1 MNILIAP
8 DKFKGSLTAKEVCD
22 AISNGL
28 NSKFPQAE
36 IINLPLADGGE
47 GTAEILTFL
56 SKGRIVPVRVNDPL
70 MRTIE
75 SWFGISPDGKT
86 AFIEMATA
94 SGLQLLAAHE
104 RDCTVTTTFGTGEV
118 IIHAMEFGAKE
129 IILGI
134 GGSATNDAGMG
145 MARAMGIKAL
155 DENGKIL
162 EGRGRDLI
170 DISSF
175 DFSCKHPSIS
185 KTRFTVL
192 TDVGNP
198 LHGPDGAAHVYASQK
213 GADEKQIRMLD
224 DGLKN
229 FSLVAARNGF
239 NSDFPG
245 AGAAGGLG
253 AGSRFF
259 LDAKIQNGISF
270 ISDFTQ
276 LEQKIKDADVVITGE
291 GKVDQQTLSG
301 KVVKGV
307 ADFCLKHNKKFIV
320 FAGKSDL
327 SLNELN
333 KIGVHQLITLSGD
346 GISESV
352 AIAEARRIL
361 SEKASKVDL

>member
-70 MRTIE
+70 MRAVE
-75 SWFGISPDGKT
+75 SWFGISPDGT
-86 AFIEMATA
+86 IAFIEMATA
-94 SGLQLLAAHE
+94 SGLQLLAPQE
-104 RDCTVTTTFGTGEV
+104 RDCTVTTSYGTGEL

-134 GGSATNDAGMG
+134 GGSATNDAGVG
-145 MARAMGIKAL
+145 MARALGIKAL
-155 DENGKIL
+155 DENGNIL
-162 EGRGRDLI
+162 DGRGRELI
-170 DISSF
+170 NISKF
-175 DFSCKHPSIS
+175 DFSGEHPGIS
-185 KTRFTVL
+185 ETRFTVL
-192 TDVGNP
+192 TDVSNP
-198 LHGPDGAAHVYASQK
+198 LYGQDGAAYVYAGQK
-213 GADEKQIRMLD
+213 GADEDQIKILD
-224 DGLKN
+224 DGLRN
-229 FSLVAARNGF
+229 FSQVASLTGF

-259 LDAKIQNGISF
+259 LDAQIQNGISF
-270 ISDFTQ
+270 ISGFTQ

-307 ADFCLKHNKKFIV
+307 ADLCLSYNKKLIV
-320 FAGKSDL
+320 FAGKSELAIDEL
-327 SLNELN
+327 S
-333 KIGVHQLITLSGD
+333 KIGVGQLITLSG
-346 GISESV
+346 GGVPESV
-352 AIAEARRIL
+352 AIAEANRIL
-361 SEKASKVDL
+361 SEKTGEIDL